1 VVAPV
6 SDDGQRR
13 STGPLPRWVVPI
25 GASAGGIPPSLAA
38 IFYHLPPWVVVAIVT
53 MECIDRDGG
62 RWAIS
67 VEAAA
72 QQQTLTPAREVD
84 RRRAAG

>member
-1 VVAPV
+1 
-6 SDDGQRR
+6 
-13 STGPLPRWVVPI
+13 VVPI

-38 IFYHLPPWVVVAIVT
+38 IFYHLPPWAVVAIVT